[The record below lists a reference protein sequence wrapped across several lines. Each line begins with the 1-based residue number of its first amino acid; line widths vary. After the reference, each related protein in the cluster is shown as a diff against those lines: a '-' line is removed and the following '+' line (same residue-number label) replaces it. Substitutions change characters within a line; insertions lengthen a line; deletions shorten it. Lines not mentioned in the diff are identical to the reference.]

1 MLQYNVTI
9 EGVARGRGVGFS
21 VSSVRFDRKRAKV
34 AQAGLIH
41 PGFEMPGWF

>member
-9 EGVARGRGVGFS
+9 DGVARGRGEGFN

-34 AQAGLIH
+34 AQAGLIQ
-41 PGFEMPGWF
+41 PGFKMPG